1 MKSGD
6 PMKKICVVNQ
16 KGGTGKTTV
25 AVNLSHALAMKNK
38 KVLLID
44 ADGQGHAT
52 VHLGHTPEKTLYN
65 ILIDKV
71 DPKEVIVNVRENL
84 DLIPADR
91 ALRAVPMKISGE
103 PGRDFL
109 LKNALSKVKGY
120 DYVIVDCGPSLD
132 ALNFN
137 VFVFADEALIPINM
151 EFLTAHGTAEMVST
165 TFDAIKKN
173 MGHELK
179 INGVVGVFYDKRT
192 RKSKEMMDL
201 IRKYFSDKVYS
212 TVIRINTKIS
222 EAPSDKKTIFEYD
235 KKSYGAQDFKALAE
249 EFIKRG

>member
-1 MKSGD
+1 MKR
-6 PMKKICVVNQ
+6 ICVVNQ

-25 AVNLSHALAMKNK
+25 AVNLAHALAMKNK

-52 VHLGHTPEKTLYN
+52 VHLGHEPEKTLYD

-71 DPKEVIVNVRENL
+71 DPKDVIVNVRENL

-109 LKNALSKVKGY
+109 LKNALSKIKGY
-120 DYVIVDCGPSLD
+120 DYILTDCGPNLD

-137 VFVFADEALIPINM
+137 VFVFSDEALIPINM

-165 TFDAIKKN
+165 TFNAIKNN
-173 MGHELK
+173 MGHNLK
-179 INGVVGVFYDKRT
+179 INGVVGVFFDKRT
-192 RKSKEMMDL
+192 KKSKEMMDL
-201 IRKYFSDKVYS
+201 ITKYFKDKVYK

-222 EAPSDKKTIFEYD
+222 EAPSDKKTIHEYD
-235 KKSYGAQDFKALAE
+235 PRSNGAKDFKSFAE

>member
-1 MKSGD
+1 
-6 PMKKICVVNQ
+6 MKKICVINQ

-25 AVNLSHALAMKNK
+25 AVNLSHGLALKGK
-38 KVLLID
+38 KVLVID
-44 ADGQGHAT
+44 ADGQGHT
-52 VHLGHTPEKTLYN
+52 TIHFGHTPKKTLYD

-71 DPKEVIVNVRENL
+71 DPKDVIVNIRPNL

-91 ALRAVPMKISGE
+91 NLRAVPMKISGE

-109 LKNALSKVKGY
+109 LKNALAKIKGY
-120 DYVIVDCGPSLD
+120 DYVIIDCGPNLD

-137 VFVFADEALIPINM
+137 VFVYADEALIPINM

-165 TFDAIKKN
+165 TFEAIKRN
-173 MGHELK
+173 MGHELL
-179 INGVVGVFYDKRT
+179 INGVVGVFYDRRT
-192 RKSKEMMDL
+192 KKSKEMMDL
-201 IRKYFSDKVYS
+201 IKKYFKDKVYD

-235 KKSYGAQDFKALAE
+235 PKSTGTEDFKMLAE
-249 EFIKRG
+249 EFMRRG